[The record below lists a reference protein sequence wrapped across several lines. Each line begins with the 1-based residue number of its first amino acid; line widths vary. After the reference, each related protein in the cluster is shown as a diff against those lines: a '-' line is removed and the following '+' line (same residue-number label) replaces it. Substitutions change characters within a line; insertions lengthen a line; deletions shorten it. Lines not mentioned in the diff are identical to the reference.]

1 MKHFFKSNE
10 RDSPSGE
17 FPRSDLRIALLSGY
31 ICYIPIFGYTVAQ
44 QEQNMESSTDMI
56 LWWHWVI
63 LGLILMPLELALP
76 SFVALWLGAA
86 AVVVGVADYFFS
98 TSLTAE
104 LIIWVLLS
112 TLFLTL
118 WHLKFKKEAVSNI
131 GQSDDELAG
140 IRGRI
145 TAVKGDRSYTAEFE
159 LPVLGD
165 RTWTDTSE
173 SELREGDAVTPE
185 QVIGQI
191 LKVKKE
197 Q

>member
-1 MKHFFKSNE
+1 
-10 RDSPSGE
+10 
-17 FPRSDLRIALLSGY
+17 
-31 ICYIPIFGYTVAQ
+31 
-44 QEQNMESSTDMI
+44 MESSVDMI

-98 TSLTAE
+98 TSLTTE
-104 LIIWVLLS
+104 LVIWVLLS

-131 GQSDDELAG
+131 GQSDDELSG

-145 TAVKGDRSYTAEFE
+145 TAVKGAGSYTAEFD

-165 RTWTDTSE
+165 RKWTVTSE